1 MLPLGYTFSFK
12 EKEFLMPKV
21 TLLADDSTTQSLTL
35 SRIPTAGEYI
45 FYNNETLAIHRVIH
59 IPRAFGSRALVSV
72 RIVESHEECIN
83 LSS

>member
-12 EKEFLMPKV
+12 EKEFPVPTV
-21 TLLADDSTTQSLTL
+21 TLLADDSATQSLTL

-59 IPRAFGSRALVSV
+59 IPRGLGSQALVSV
-72 RIVESHEECIN
+72 RIVEPHEECIN
-83 LSS
+83 LSA